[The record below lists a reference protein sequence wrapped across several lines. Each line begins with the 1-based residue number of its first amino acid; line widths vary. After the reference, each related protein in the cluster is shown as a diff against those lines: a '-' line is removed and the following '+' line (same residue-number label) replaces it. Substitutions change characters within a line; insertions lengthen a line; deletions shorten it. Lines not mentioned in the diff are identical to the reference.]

1 MWTEQEA
8 QEKFKEILQRAE
20 TGEPQFVGDNGVVI
34 SRDEYERL
42 KAFEEDETHP
52 GKWLVKHFAGLGDI
66 ELPSR
71 KENRPS
77 PFEGWSDEDFGE

>member
-1 MWTEQEA
+1 MRLPEAQMWTEQEA

-42 KAFEEDETHP
+42 KAF
-52 GKWLVKHFAGLGDI
+52 
-66 ELPSR
+66 
-71 KENRPS
+71 
-77 PFEGWSDEDFGE
+77 